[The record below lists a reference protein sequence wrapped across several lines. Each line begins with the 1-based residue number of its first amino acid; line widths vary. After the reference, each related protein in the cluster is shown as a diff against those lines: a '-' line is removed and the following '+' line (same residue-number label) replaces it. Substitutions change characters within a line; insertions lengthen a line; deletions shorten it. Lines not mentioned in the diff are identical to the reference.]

1 MIKTLPYEGSDSVPY
16 VAYYSTAEDDKQNPL
31 TYGVNRNEKRQNPSR
46 ERKIN
51 LALFVFCVYQRAMKI
66 PMTKLF
72 GITEDTKDIT
82 LKVLYSKRPMVGTT
96 NKGAIL

>member
-1 MIKTLPYEGSDSVPY
+1 MALIETKT
-16 VAYYSTAEDDKQNPL
+16 TKPL
-31 TYGVNRNEKRQNPSR
+31 RW
-46 ERKIN
+46 RKIN

-72 GITEDTKDIT
+72 GIKEDTKDIT
-82 LKVLYSKRPMVGTT
+82 LKVLFSKRPVVGTT

>member
-1 MIKTLPYEGSDSVPY
+1 MTYKWSDSVPY

-31 TYGVNRNEKRQNPSR
+31 TYGVNRNKND
-46 ERKIN
+46 KN
-51 LALFVFCVYQRAMKI
+51 LYASARFVLRFFVFCVYQRAMKI

-72 GITEDTKDIT
+72 GIKEDTKDIT

>member
-1 MIKTLPYEGSDSVPY
+1 MALIETKNDKTLHVSARFV
-16 VAYYSTAEDDKQNPL
+16 L
-31 TYGVNRNEKRQNPSR
+31 RF
-46 ERKIN
+46 
-51 LALFVFCVYQRAMKI
+51 FVFCVYQSTMKI

-72 GITEDTKDIT
+72 GIKEDTKDIT

>member
-31 TYGVNRNEKRQNPSR
+31 TYGVNRNEKRQNLYASAR
-46 ERKIN
+46 FV
-51 LALFVFCVYQRAMKI
+51 LSFFVFCVYQRAMKI

-72 GITEDTKDIT
+72 GIKEDTKDIT

>member
-1 MIKTLPYEGSDSVPY
+1 MKGRILFRTLHITQLLKTINRILLLMALIE
-16 VAYYSTAEDDKQNPL
+16 TKDDK
-31 TYGVNRNEKRQNPSR
+31 TFT
-46 ERKIN
+46 
-51 LALFVFCVYQRAMKI
+51 LAQDKSCAFLFFCVYQSTMKI

-72 GITEDTKDIT
+72 GIKEDTKDIT

>member
-1 MIKTLPYEGSDSVPY
+1 MTYKWSDSVPY
-16 VAYYSTAEDDKQNPL
+16 VAYYPTAEDDKQNPL
-31 TYGVNRNEKRQNPSR
+31 TYGVNRNEKRQNLYASAR
-46 ERKIN
+46 FV
-51 LALFVFCVYQRAMKI
+51 LSFFVFCVYQRAMKI

-72 GITEDTKDIT
+72 GIKEDTKDIT

>member
-1 MIKTLPYEGSDSVPY
+1 MALIETKN
-16 VAYYSTAEDDKQNPL
+16 DKPL
-31 TYGVNRNEKRQNPSR
+31 HVSARFVLRF
-46 ERKIN
+46 
-51 LALFVFCVYQRAMKI
+51 FVFCVYQRAMKI

-72 GITEDTKDIT
+72 GIKEDTKDIT

>member
-1 MIKTLPYEGSDSVPY
+1 MTYKWSDSVPY

-31 TYGVNRNEKRQNPSR
+31 TYGVNRDEKRQNLYVSAR
-46 ERKIN
+46 FVLRF
-51 LALFVFCVYQRAMKI
+51 FVFCVYQRAMKI

-72 GITEDTKDIT
+72 GIKEDTKDIT
-82 LKVLYSKRPMVGTT
+82 LKVLYSKRPMVGIT

>member
-1 MIKTLPYEGSDSVPY
+1 MTYKWSDSVPY

-31 TYGVNRNEKRQNPSR
+31 TYGVNRNEKRQNLYASAR
-46 ERKIN
+46 FV
-51 LALFVFCVYQRAMKI
+51 LSFFVFCVYQRAMKI

-72 GITEDTKDIT
+72 GIKEDTKDIT